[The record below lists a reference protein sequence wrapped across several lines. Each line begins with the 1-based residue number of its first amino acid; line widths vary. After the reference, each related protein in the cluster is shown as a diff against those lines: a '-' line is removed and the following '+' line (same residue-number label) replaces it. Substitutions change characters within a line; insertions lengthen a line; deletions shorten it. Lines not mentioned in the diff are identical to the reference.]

1 MYFKTLKMDIPFDS
15 AILPLLG
22 IYPKEIHSDL
32 HKNTDTKLTTEFF
45 FKQKNKQPKHL
56 LVGN

>member
-1 MYFKTLKMDIPFDS
+1 MDIPFDS

-32 HKNTDTKLTTEFF
+32 HKNTETKLTTEFF